1 MKISL
6 SNHFTYKRLLRFVL
20 PTVVMMIV
28 TSVYSIVDG
37 FFVSNIVGKNAFAA
51 VNLIMPLLMALG
63 SFGFMIGT
71 GGSALIS
78 KTLGEKKQEQANR
91 YFSMLI
97 MVTIGVGILLSI
109 IGFIW
114 MRPLANLLGASET
127 IIDDCV
133 LYGRVLIVAVPNTFF
148 MLQNCFQS
156 FLVTAEK
163 PHIGLAI
170 SVIAG
175 INNVVL
181 DFVFV
186 YILRTGIFGAALA
199 TALSQAVGGIVPL
212 LYFSRKN
219 SSLLCFVK
227 TTLDFKA
234 LKRACLNGSSEMLT
248 NLSASFVGMLYNF
261 QLMRIA
267 SENGVAAYGVIM
279 YVNFIF
285 MSFFFGYAIGSAP
298 LVGYHYGAKNIEELK
313 NLFRKSIVLTTI
325 VSIIMTVL
333 GVGLAFPLSKL
344 FVGYD
349 AELLEMTTNGMRLYS
364 LSFLLCGFNIFGSAF
379 FTALNNG
386 LISALISFLRTLV
399 LQTTAILILPS
410 LWGING
416 IWLAIVAAE
425 GLTILV
431 TIILLI
437 KNRNIYHYI

>member
-1 MKISL
+1 
-6 SNHFTYKRLLRFVL
+6 
-20 PTVVMMIV
+20 
-28 TSVYSIVDG
+28 
-37 FFVSNIVGKNAFAA
+37 
-51 VNLIMPLLMALG
+51 
-63 SFGFMIGT
+63 
-71 GGSALIS
+71 
-78 KTLGEKKQEQANR
+78 
-91 YFSMLI
+91 
-97 MVTIGVGILLSI
+97 
-109 IGFIW
+109 
-114 MRPLANLLGASET
+114 
-127 IIDDCV
+127 
-133 LYGRVLIVAVPNTFF
+133 
-148 MLQNCFQS
+148 
-156 FLVTAEK
+156 
-163 PHIGLAI
+163 
-170 SVIAG
+170 
-175 INNVVL
+175 
-181 DFVFV
+181 
-186 YILRTGIFGAALA
+186 
-199 TALSQAVGGIVPL
+199 
-212 LYFSRKN
+212 
-219 SSLLCFVK
+219 
-227 TTLDFKA
+227 
-234 LKRACLNGSSEMLT
+234 MLT

-279 YVNFIF
+279 DVNFIF

>member
-28 TSVYSIVDG
+28 TSIYSIVDG

-78 KTLGEKKQEQANR
+78 KTLGEGKPEQANR

-97 MVTIGVGILLSI
+97 IVTIGVGILLSI
-109 IGFIW
+109 LGFIW
-114 MRPLANLLGASET
+114 MRPLANLLGASEA

-133 LYGRVLIVAVPNTFF
+133 LYGRVLIVTNTFF

-175 INNVVL
+175 INNIIL

-212 LYFSRKN
+212 FYFSRKN
-219 SSLLCFVK
+219 NSLLCLVK
-227 TTLDFKA
+227 TTLDFRA

-285 MSFFFGYAIGSAP
+285 MSFFFGYAIGSSP

-313 NLFRKSIVLTTI
+313 NLFRKSIILTTI
-325 VSIIMTVL
+325 VSIIMTIL
-333 GVGLAFPLSKL
+333 GIGFAFPLSKL

-386 LISALISFLRTLV
+386 LVSALISFLRTLV
-399 LQTTAILILPS
+399 LQTAAILILPS
-410 LWGING
+410 IWGING

-431 TIILLI
+431 TVTLLI
-437 KNRNIYHYI
+437 KNRKTYHYI

>member
-97 MVTIGVGILLSI
+97 MVTIRVGILLSI

-133 LYGRVLIVAVPNTFF
+133 LYGRVLIVANTFF

-227 TTLDFKA
+227 TALDFKA

>member
-28 TSVYSIVDG
+28 TSIYSIVDG

-78 KTLGEKKQEQANR
+78 KTLGEGKPEQANR

-97 MVTIGVGILLSI
+97 IVTIGIGILLSI
-109 IGFIW
+109 LGFIW
-114 MRPLANLLGASET
+114 MRPLANLLGASEA

-133 LYGRVLIVAVPNTFF
+133 LYGRVLIVTNTFF

-175 INNVVL
+175 INNIIL
-181 DFVFV
+181 DFIFV

-212 LYFSRKN
+212 FYFSRKN
-219 SSLLCFVK
+219 NSLLCLVK
-227 TTLDFKA
+227 TTLDFRA

-285 MSFFFGYAIGSAP
+285 MSFFFGYAIGSSP

-313 NLFRKSIVLTTI
+313 NLFRKSIILTTI
-325 VSIIMTVL
+325 VSIIMTIL

-386 LISALISFLRTLV
+386 LVSALISFLRTLV
-399 LQTTAILILPS
+399 LQTAAILILPS
-410 LWGING
+410 IWGING

-431 TIILLI
+431 TVTLLI
-437 KNRNIYHYI
+437 KNRKTYHYI

>member
-133 LYGRVLIVAVPNTFF
+133 LYGRVLIVANTFF

-186 YILRTGIFGAALA
+186 YILRTGIFGSALA